1 MTGPQSRVHILSVV
15 NNLAFGGGENRLLTF
30 ARNVDRSRFQH
41 SVVSIKAANRDHDGR
56 YGTMREQYA
65 DAGIDV
71 IDLGEGYPNS
81 GLGPGSPLR
90 FARRISILQR
100 SLRKLCHLIRARQVD
115 VIDSHHGAGHLT
127 GSLAG
132 AMTGKPVVMT
142 TYNVRETWRPLWLWT
157 VAHQLTLAG
166 AAAVITDSEAVREEL
181 RGWMIRRHPRIL
193 VIPNGVAPLAS
204 DKTNAEM
211 REILGLPRDPDL
223 RIVGQ
228 VSTLVPTK
236 GHLTLIEAAR
246 IVLDQAPKTAF
257 LIIGYPR
264 SDSGDYPERLVRR
277 AADLGIADKVRIVGY
292 PGQIGDV
299 WQVIDIQAHPTLLDS
314 LPNAIIEAM
323 SMARP
328 SVVTPIRGIPSMV
341 DDGRTGY
348 IVPTNDPP
356 ALAAALLRL
365 LRDPQKART
374 FGESAHARYL
384 ERYAPEITTR
394 SLEEVFISVAGRR
407 Q

>member
-1 MTGPQSRVHILSVV
+1 
-15 NNLAFGGGENRLLTF
+15 
-30 ARNVDRSRFQH
+30 
-41 SVVSIKAANRDHDGR
+41 
-56 YGTMREQYA
+56 
-65 DAGIDV
+65 V
-71 IDLGEGYPNS
+71 IDLGEGYPNA
-81 GLGPGSPLR
+81 GLGAGSPLR

-100 SLRKLCHLIRARQVD
+100 CLRKLCHLIRERRVD
-115 VIDSHHGAGHLT
+115 VIDAHSGAGYFT

-132 AMTGKPVVMT
+132 ALTGKPVVVT
-142 TYNVRETWRPLWLWT
+142 TYNVRETWRPLWLWA
-157 VAHQLTLAG
+157 VVHQLTLAM
-166 AAAVITDSEAVREEL
+166 AAAVITDSEAVRDEL
-181 RGWMIRRHPRIL
+181 QRWMIRRHPRIL
-193 VIPNGVAPLAS
+193 VIPNGVAPLSS
-204 DKTNAEM
+204 DKTNAQM
-211 REILGLPRDPDL
+211 REILGLPEDPDV

-246 IVLDQAPKTAF
+246 TVLDEAPKTAF

-264 SDSGDYPERLVRR
+264 SDSGDYPERLARR
-277 AADLGIADKVRIVGY
+277 AAELGIADKVRIVGY
-292 PGQIGDV
+292 PGQIGDI

-328 SVVTPIRGIPSMV
+328 SIVTPIRGIPTMV

-365 LRDPQKART
+365 LHDPQKARA
-374 FGESAHARYL
+374 FGEAAHARYL
-384 ERYAPEITTR
+384 ERYCPEITTR
-394 SLEEVFISVAGRR
+394 SLEEVFMSIAWRH